1 MSNCEVKHVENYEE
15 KILKEID
22 RDVSSNA
29 ELVRSVVEEE
39 TAAQREDQLSFYR
52 AALKK
57 ETDTYLEKELSD
69 LRLYAATKSSRDKM
83 NTKKKLLS
91 LRQSLAD
98 QLFADVRS
106 DLRKFTETD
115 GYREYLRKN
124 LKKCDVTERG
134 YFLCRPQD
142 EKLLESLL
150 EEAGYHNEIHPEYLE
165 IGGFLYRDR
174 AFEIEFSCSLDDRL
188 ADQIEWFR
196 NHSGFKVTESGENA

>member
-1 MSNCEVKHVENYEE
+1 MENYEE

-29 ELVRSVVEEE
+29 ELVQSLVEGE
-39 TAAQREDQLSFYR
+39 TKSLRDDQVAFYKE
-52 AALKK
+52 ALKK

-98 QLFADVRS
+98 KLFSDVKN
-106 DLRKFTETD
+106 DLVAFVKTD
-115 GYREYLRKN
+115 DYKAYIRHH
-124 LKKCDVTERG
+124 LKQIDVTEKG
-134 YFLCRPQD
+134 YFLCRLED
-142 EKLLESLL
+142 KALLESLL
-150 EEAGYHNEIHPEYLE
+150 KEFGYHNEIHPEYLE

-174 AFEIEFSCSLDDRL
+174 AFQIEYSCSLDERL

>member
-1 MSNCEVKHVENYEE
+1 MENYEE

-29 ELVRSVVEEE
+29 ELVQSLVEGE
-39 TAAQREDQLSFYR
+39 TKSLRDDQIAFYKE
-52 AALKK
+52 ALKK

-98 QLFADVRS
+98 KLFADVKS
-106 DLRKFTETD
+106 DLVAFVKTD
-115 GYREYLRKN
+115 AYKTYLSDHLDKI
-124 LKKCDVTERG
+124 DVTEKG
-134 YFLCRPQD
+134 YFLCRRED
-142 EKLLESLL
+142 MKLLESLL
-150 EEAGYHNEIHPEYLE
+150 KEKGFHNEIHPEYLE

-174 AFEIEFSCSLDDRL
+174 AFQIEYSCSLDERL

>member
-1 MSNCEVKHVENYEE
+1 MSNCEVKYVENYEE

-29 ELVRSVVEEE
+29 ELVQSIVEGE

-52 AALKK
+52 SSLKK

-91 LRQSLAD
+91 LRQTLAD
-98 QLFADVRS
+98 QLFADVRN
-106 DLRKFTETD
+106 DLKKFTETD
-115 GYREYLRKN
+115 GYRDYLSKN
-124 LKKCDVTERG
+124 LKKCTVTNKG

-142 EKLLESLL
+142 EKLLRTLL
-150 EEAGYHNEIHPEYLE
+150 DEAGYHNEIHPEYLE

-174 AFEIEFSCSLDDRL
+174 SFEIEFSCSLDDRL
-188 ADQIEWFR
+188 AEQIEWFR